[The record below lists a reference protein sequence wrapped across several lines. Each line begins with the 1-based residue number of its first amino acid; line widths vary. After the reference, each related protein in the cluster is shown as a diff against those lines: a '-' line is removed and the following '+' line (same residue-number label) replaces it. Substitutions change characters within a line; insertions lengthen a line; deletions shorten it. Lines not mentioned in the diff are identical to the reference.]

1 MTSVY
6 LAGPEVFFPGGREI
20 IERKRQ
26 LCRLFGL
33 RPTELHG
40 EFAAAAAEGPLAF
53 GTAIS
58 LQNERLMDE
67 ADVCI
72 ANLTPFRGPSAD
84 VGTVF
89 ELGYMIAQGK
99 PAYGFTNDLRDYAE
113 RVAES
118 PGIEVVSTDG
128 GLATSDGEMV
138 ESHGM
143 ADNLM
148 IEGAIIRRGYSLVR
162 AETTPAERWND
173 LTAFR
178 QVLHLVAAGGQRSLH
193 SVPPPE

>member
-6 LAGPEVFFPGGREI
+6 LAGPEVFLPGGRAI
-20 IERKRQ
+20 IERKRDM
-26 LCRLFGL
+26 CRLFGL
-33 RPTELHG
+33 RPAELHG
-40 EFAAAAAEGPLAF
+40 EFVT
-53 GTAIS
+53 GTDDARSLGTTIS
-58 LQNERLMDE
+58 LHNEKLMNE

-99 PAYGFTNDLRDYAE
+99 PAYGFTNDPRDYAE
-113 RVAES
+113 RVAHT
-118 PGIEVVSTDG
+118 PGITVVAESG
-128 GLATSDGEMV
+128 GLVTSDGEMV

-148 IEGAIIRRGYSLVR
+148 IEGGIVRRGYSLIR
-162 AETTPAERWND
+162 ADSSAVDPWND

-178 QVLHLVAAGGQRSLH
+178 RVLHLVATEAMAAR
-193 SVPPPE
+193 